1 MEGKGRERKKLK
13 KIKKTLDKSHRLCYN
28 KSVKRKE
35 LISMAKVKM
44 VCFDMDGTIADLY
57 GVNNWLDQLRE
68 FNPNPY
74 RQARPMWDMNE
85 LNMVL
90 EQLQVQGIEIRVI
103 SWLSMESTKE
113 YDQQVRQAKI
123 EWLQAQGFNADH
135 IHLVKYG
142 TTKAS
147 CVRRYLAENE
157 YAILVDDND
166 QVRNGWSLGDTINPT
181 TENIIEILKA
191 LL

>member
-1 MEGKGRERKKLK
+1 M
-13 KIKKTLDKSHRLCYN
+13 
-28 KSVKRKE
+28 KE
-35 LISMAKVKM
+35 IKM

-57 GVNNWLDQLRE
+57 GVDNWLNQLRE

-74 RQARPMWDMNE
+74 RQAEPMWDMNE

-90 EQLQVQGIEIRVI
+90 QQLQVQGIEIRVI

-123 EWLQAQGFNADH
+123 EWLQAQGMICDH

-147 CVRRYLAENE
+147 CVRKYLAEN
-157 YAILVDDND
+157 
-166 QVRNGWSLGDTINPT
+166 
-181 TENIIEILKA
+181 
-191 LL
+191 

>member
-1 MEGKGRERKKLK
+1 
-13 KIKKTLDKSHRLCYN
+13 
-28 KSVKRKE
+28 
-35 LISMAKVKM
+35 
-44 VCFDMDGTIADLY
+44 MDGTIADLY
-57 GVNNWLDQLRE
+57 GVDNWLDQLRE

-74 RQARPMWDMNE
+74 RQARPMWNMNE

-113 YDQQVRQAKI
+113 YDEQVRQAKR
-123 EWLQAQGFNADH
+123 EWLVAQGFNADH

-142 TTKAS
+142 TTKAN
-147 CVRRYLAENE
+147 CVRKYLDNNE

-166 QVRNGWSLGDTINPT
+166 QVRNGWNLGDTINPT
-181 TENIIEILKA
+181 TQNIIEMLRGLI
-191 LL
+191 

>member
-1 MEGKGRERKKLK
+1 
-13 KIKKTLDKSHRLCYN
+13 
-28 KSVKRKE
+28 
-35 LISMAKVKM
+35 MAKVKM

-57 GVNNWLDQLRE
+57 GVDNWLNQLRE

-74 RQARPMWDMNE
+74 REARPMWDMLE

-90 EQLQVQGIEIRVI
+90 KQLQVQGIEIRVI
-103 SWLSMESTKE
+103 SWLSMESNKE
-113 YDQQVRQAKI
+113 YDQEVRQAKI

>member
-1 MEGKGRERKKLK
+1 M
-13 KIKKTLDKSHRLCYN
+13 
-28 KSVKRKE
+28 KE
-35 LISMAKVKM
+35 IKM
-44 VCFDMDGTIADLY
+44 VCFDMDGTIANLY
-57 GVNNWLDQLRE
+57 GVPNWLNQLRE
-68 FNPNPY
+68 FDPTPY
-74 RQARPMWDMNE
+74 QQAEPMWDMNE

-90 EQLQVQGIEIRVI
+90 QQLQVQGIEIRVI

-123 EWLQAQGFNADH
+123 EWLQAQGMICDH

-147 CVRRYLAENE
+147 CVRKYLAENE